1 MRRSQHQH
9 HRDGSIDRNIFSAT
23 SLCYCLVSVCSLMVV
38 VSVSASS
45 TPPTTFVRTTSPT
58 AFLSS
63 DSSTVSQSLL
73 RQLRGGDLDD
83 ADAATEIEFESSD
96 EEEDEESDDEEE
108 EEASLA
114 KSAKAATA
122 KVQAKAQD
130 AAVSAAKS
138 SLKTALQAKK
148 AQSKKSM
155 SSKEDAGG
163 IMSLFTIPYIIKA
176 TLNPVTFMKMTKLY
190 WSSLFN
196 HNYLKEN
203 TDVSDELRNSQT
215 RNRGSGG
222 GGKKGKRKFKPG
234 QAKTLSDL
242 PALPT

>member
-1 MRRSQHQH
+1 
-9 HRDGSIDRNIFSAT
+9 
-23 SLCYCLVSVCSLMVV
+23 MVV

-148 AQSKKSM
+148 AQSKKSI
-155 SSKEDAGG
+155 SKEEAGG